1 MKISTIIPVF
11 KCSDCL
17 NDLVERL
24 INTLSNITN
33 DFDIILVNDSSPDN
47 SWEEIKKITLK
58 DVRVKGINLSRN
70 FGQHNAISAGLDYA
84 DGDWAIVMDCD
95 LQDQPEEIIKL
106 YQKAKEGFDVVFGE
120 RNKRND
126 SMHKKLGSWLF
137 YSIYNY
143 CTDYQSSHLTA
154 NFSIISKKVV
164 LAFQKLKEQNRSY
177 YLFVNWLGF
186 KRTTVK
192 IEHKARAKGKS
203 SYTFFKLINLAIDN
217 ILTYSN
223 KPLKISVY
231 FGFLLT
237 FFSSL
242 AIITLIIRYFVYSI
256 NVEGWTSII
265 VSILFLGGLLSMNIG
280 IAGLYLGK
288 IFDET
293 KKRPIYVIEE
303 KTF

>member
-17 NDLVERL
+17 NELIERL
-24 INTLSNITN
+24 INILSSITD

-47 SWEEIKKITLK
+47 SWEVIKKMALK

-120 RNKRND
+120 RYERND
-126 SMHKKLGSWLF
+126 SIHRKFGSWLF
-137 YSIYNY
+137 HCIYNY
-143 CTDYQSSHLTA
+143 CTDNQASHLSS
-154 NFSIISKKVV
+154 NFSIISKKVI
-164 LAFQKLKEQNRSY
+164 LAFKKLKEQNRSY

-186 KRTTVK
+186 KRTTIK
-192 IEHKARAKGKS
+192 IEHKNRTIGKS
-203 SYTFFKLINLAIDN
+203 SYTYFKLFNLAIDN
-217 ILTYSN
+217 VLTYSN

-242 AIITLIIRYFVYSI
+242 TIIFLIIRYFIFSI

-265 VSILFLGGLLSMNIG
+265 ISFLFLGGLLSMNIG
-280 IAGLYLGK
+280 VASLYLGK

-293 KKRPIYVIEE
+293 KNRPIYVIEE

>member
-17 NDLVERL
+17 NELIERL
-24 INTLSNITN
+24 INILSSITD

-47 SWEEIKKITLK
+47 SWEVIKKMALK

-120 RNKRND
+120 RYERND
-126 SMHKKLGSWLF
+126 SIHRKFGSWLF
-137 YSIYNY
+137 HCIYNY
-143 CTDYQSSHLTA
+143 CTDDRASHLSS
-154 NFSIISKKVV
+154 NFSIISKKVII
-164 LAFQKLKEQNRSY
+164 AFQKLKEQNRSY
-177 YLFVNWLGF
+177 NLFVNWLGF
-186 KRTTVK
+186 KRTTIK
-192 IEHKARAKGKS
+192 IEHKNRTIGKS
-203 SYTFFKLINLAIDN
+203 SYTYFKLFNLAIDN

-237 FFSSL
+237 FFSSIT
-242 AIITLIIRYFVYSI
+242 IIFLIIRYFIFSI

-280 IAGLYLGK
+280 VASLYLGK

-293 KKRPIYVIEE
+293 KNRPIYVIEE